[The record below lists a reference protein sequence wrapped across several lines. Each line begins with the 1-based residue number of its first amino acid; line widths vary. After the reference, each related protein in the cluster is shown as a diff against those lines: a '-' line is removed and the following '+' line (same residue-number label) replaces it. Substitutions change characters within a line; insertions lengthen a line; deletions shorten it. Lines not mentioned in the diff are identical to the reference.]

1 MTAKSYTAKLS
12 TSWTG
17 TAKFDANCNGAV
29 NLNVLNEGSNADL
42 DTNGKSAHYG
52 DTITVGFDTTVNNYA
67 VYKLEVVGNVTGKKV
82 DVSGTSRT
90 GVFTFVM
97 PAEDVTL
104 TATYAADTFEV
115 NFVGKDAMDI
125 NAGEATPGQ
134 QYRFTATPKAG
145 YELKSITYAGNGKTG
160 TLTSSPYTIGAD
172 AVAKGLTVTFNTAL
186 KEFNVN
192 VVRNSGAPTISGVN
206 SYDKQ
211 TVKTSITFTVDAEPQ
226 YFTVNVDDVGGKYS
240 ITRTGD
246 LKTLVTVYDMT
257 QAGSIV
263 ISAK

>member
-1 MTAKSYTAKLS
+1 ML
-12 TSWTG
+12 
-17 TAKFDANCNGAV
+17 
-29 NLNVLNEGSNADL
+29 
-42 DTNGKSAHYG
+42 
-52 DTITVGFDTTVNNYA
+52 
-67 VYKLEVVGNVTGKKV
+67 
-82 DVSGTSRT
+82 
-90 GVFTFVM
+90 
-97 PAEDVTL
+97 
-104 TATYAADTFEV
+104 
-115 NFVGKDAMDI
+115 AM
-125 NAGEATPGQ
+125 ARP
-134 QYRFTATPKAG
+134 
-145 YELKSITYAGNGKTG
+145 
-160 TLTSSPYTIGAD
+160 
-172 AVAKGLTVTFNTAL
+172 AKGLTVTFNTAL